1 MSSSTTTTTTKTE
14 NTGLDNLLYDRTKYQ
29 NKMAEMIPRNES
41 SDYNISR
48 PGKGVVYYISHPHE
62 LRADHQVWHYLY
74 LCTLIFAAF
83 ISLFIGPVI
92 FGMLAAIGGIG
103 TPIALSV
110 LGGTLGLI
118 FGVLFGVVFAV
129 VCIVALV
136 RALGTGAGWVLDTL
150 IYGGN
155 ELLETTKNNIR
166 DLIYEH

>member
-1 MSSSTTTTTTKTE
+1 MSSSTTTTTKTE
-14 NTGLDNLLYDRTKYQ
+14 SSSLDNILYDRNKLQ
-29 NKMAEMIPRNES
+29 NNMVGIIPRNENT
-41 SDYNISR
+41 DYNISR

-155 ELLETTKNNIR
+155 ELLETTKNNIKE
-166 DLIYEH
+166 LIYDN